1 MTVRNFMRRHNLFYI
16 SPQTTFG
23 ELQDI
28 LTEEPHSSYPLI
40 DNPGEGGRVIVGR
53 EGGRRGCWW
62 EGRRGC
68 WWQGEEGGKG
78 IRRAQLRYEGREVEI
93 ESV

>member
-1 MTVRNFMRRHNLFYI
+1 MFFI

-40 DNPGEGGRVIVGR
+40 DNPGEGWRAIVGGGEWEGRVGERVG
-53 EGGRRGCWW
+53 GCWW
-62 EGRRGC
+62 EGRRG
-68 WWQGEEGGKG
+68 WEGH
-78 IRRAQLRYEGREVEI
+78 
-93 ESV
+93 

>member
-40 DNPGEGGRVIVGR
+40 DNPGESGRVIVGGKSGKGGWER
-53 EGGRRGCWW
+53 RQEGVGGMGGEGVGGREKRV
-62 EGRRGC
+62 GRAL
-68 WWQGEEGGKG
+68 GGH
-78 IRRAQLRYEGREVEI
+78 
-93 ESV
+93 S